1 MKDIHGILSI
11 QSLDTQTQAQK
22 HSRAAITIAA
32 MTENSE
38 IINLNIL
45 KDAEVVIL
53 LLLVIIIITLNNNN
67 NNNMNIII
75 IIITNIIPFF
85 IN

>member
-1 MKDIHGILSI
+1 MEDIHGILSI

-45 KDAEVVIL
+45 KDAKVVIL
-53 LLLVIIIITLNNNN
+53 LLLIIIIIIINNNN
-67 NNNMNIII
+67 NNNNINII